1 MSEALTI
8 QTLRSAMY
16 DRLYGIFQPRLEIH
30 PGSRKRLGKF
40 AKEVL
45 GSKDTPSGKEFVY
58 MGVEVKD
65 NPDMPEGKLRVD
77 RGWTDADVEI
87 WAASEWAARH
97 EATNWDSLKLP
108 PIDFDL
114 PV

>member
-8 QTLRSAMY
+8 QTLRRAMY
-16 DRLYGIFQPRLEIH
+16 DRLYGTFQAKLEIH

-45 GSKDTPSGKEFVY
+45 GSDDTPSGEVFVY

-65 NPDMPEGKLRVD
+65 NPDVPPGKLRVD
-77 RGWTDADVEI
+77 REWTDADVDFWI
-87 WAASEWAARH
+87 NDRMNPDLAKW
-97 EATNWDSLKLP
+97 KLTP
-108 PIDFDL
+108 VDFDL
-114 PV
+114 PEGE